1 VDGFADNQMRR
12 MSSSEHLWGI
22 ILAGGEGKRLQ
33 DFILK
38 RYGIERPK
46 QYSAIVGKRSM
57 LRHTL
62 DRVEKIIP
70 AKQLQIVVNRKH
82 RNYVQEEIKERE
94 RKSILV
100 APENRESAASVYL
113 ALSHI
118 YFRDPEAV
126 VAIFPSD
133 HFIGEEDRFMS
144 YVEHAISFVGKHPDF
159 VVLLGIKP
167 TDTNLQYGWIEP
179 SKNFLLHE
187 GNRFYKV
194 VRFCEKPKIKEAQ
207 EFFNAGSLWNSLVLA
222 AKCETLVKMYRMH
235 LEVIYD
241 AFKKAKSVYGTDEEE
256 QFIVD
261 AFNNFPS
268 KNFSKCVL
276 EVIPESLFVLRV
288 EGVLWSDWG
297 NKEQVL
303 KDLDSL
309 GVAH

>member
-1 VDGFADNQMRR
+1 MHLMPSTD
-12 MSSSEHLWGI
+12 HLWGI

-33 DFILK
+33 DYIRK
-38 RYGIERPK
+38 RYGVERPK
-46 QYSAIVGKRSM
+46 QYSAIIGKRSM

-70 AKQLQIVVNRKH
+70 VRQLQIVVNRKH
-82 RNYVQEEIKERE
+82 RNYVQEDIKERE
-94 RKSILV
+94 RKTILV

-118 YFRDPEAV
+118 YFRDPEAL

-133 HFIGEEDRFMS
+133 HFVGEEDRFLN
-144 YVEHAISFVGKHPDF
+144 YAECAISFARKHPNF
-159 VVLLGIKP
+159 VVLLGMKP
-167 TDTNLQYGWIEP
+167 TDANMQYGWIEP
-179 SKNFLLHE
+179 SRNFLLHE

-194 VRFCEKPKIKEAQ
+194 VRFCEKPTQEEAW
-207 EFFNAGSLWNSLVLA
+207 EFFNTGSLWNSLVLA
-222 AKCETLVKMYRMH
+222 AKCETLVKMYRQH
-235 LEVIYD
+235 LEVIYN
-241 AFKKAKSVYGTDEEE
+241 AFKKAKSIYGTDEEE

-261 AFNNFPS
+261 AFDNIPS

-276 EVIPESLFVLRV
+276 EAIPESLFVVRV

-303 KDLDSL
+303 KDLDNL
-309 GVAH
+309 GLAH

>member
-1 VDGFADNQMRR
+1 MRL
-12 MSSSEHLWGI
+12 MTSTNHLWGI
-22 ILAGGEGKRLQ
+22 VLAGGEGKRLQ
-33 DFILK
+33 EFIRK
-38 RYGIERPK
+38 RYGVERPK
-46 QYSAIVGKRSM
+46 QYSAIIGKRSM

-62 DRVEKIIP
+62 DRVEKLIP
-70 AKQLQIVVNRKH
+70 VKQLQIVVNRKH
-82 RNYVQEEIKERE
+82 QKYIQEEIKERE
-94 RKSILV
+94 RKAVLV

-113 ALSHI
+113 ALSHV
-118 YFRDPEAV
+118 YFRDPDAL

-144 YVEHAISFVGKHPDF
+144 YVAHAISFAGKHPDF

-167 TDTNLQYGWIEP
+167 TDANLQYGWIEP

-187 GNRFYKV
+187 GNRFFKV
-194 VRFCEKPKIKEAQ
+194 VRFCEKPKEDEAHQ
-207 EFFNAGSLWNSLVLA
+207 FFNAGSLWNSLVLA
-222 AKCETLVKMYRMH
+222 AKCETLVKMYRQH
-235 LEVIYD
+235 LEVIYN

-261 AFNNFPS
+261 AFDSIPS
-268 KNFSKCVL
+268 INFSKCVL

-297 NKEQVL
+297 NKEQVM

-309 GVAH
+309 GVLH